1 MIQTKGYAAK
11 SATTPLEAWNFERRE
26 VGPKDVHIKIL
37 YCGVCHSDIHFARS
51 EWFPTNYPLV
61 PGHEIVGKVVEVGND
76 VTKYEVGDTVGVG
89 CLVDSCHS
97 CPSCEAGQEQFCAE
111 GMIGT
116 YGSQERGKETFTQG
130 GYSDQIVVDEHFV
143 LRIPE
148 NLPLEKVAPLL
159 CAGITTYSPIMRW
172 RMGEGDKVAVLGLGG
187 LGHMAVKIA
196 ASLGAEVTMLSTSPE
211 KEKDAKKLG
220 ATHFVLTTDEG
231 QFKKYTG
238 YFNFIINTVSAQHD
252 YNKYMQLL
260 GVNGVM
266 VCLGVPPVPTPVHAM
281 SLVMGNKTIQGSLIG
296 GLEET
301 QEMLDYCGLNNITSE
316 VEVIPIDKI
325 NEAFDK
331 TIAGDVH
338 YRFVIDMA
346 TLK

>member
-1 MIQTKGYAAK
+1 MIPTKGYAAK
-11 SATTPLEAWNFERRE
+11 SATTPLEPWNFERRE

-61 PGHEIVGKVVEVGND
+61 PGHEIVGKVLEVGND
-76 VTKYEVGDTVGVG
+76 VTKYAVGDTVGVG

-148 NLPLEKVAPLL
+148 NLPLDKVAPLL
-159 CAGITTYSPIMRW
+159 CAGITTYSPIMKW
-172 RMGEGDKVAVLGLGG
+172 RIGEGDKVAVLGLGG

-196 ASLGAEVTMLSTSPE
+196 SSLGAEVTMLSTSPE

-220 ATHFVLTTDEG
+220 AANFVLTKDEE

-301 QEMLDYCGLNNITSE
+301 QEMLDYCGLNNITAD
-316 VEVIPIDKI
+316 VEIIPIDKI

>member
-1 MIQTKGYAAK
+1 MIPTKGYAAK
-11 SATTPLEAWNFERRE
+11 SATTPLEPWNFERRE
-26 VGPKDVHIKIL
+26 VGPRDVHIKIL

-61 PGHEIVGKVVEVGND
+61 PGHEIVGKVLEVGND
-76 VTKYEVGDTVGVG
+76 VTKYAVGDTVGVG

-148 NLPLEKVAPLL
+148 NLPLDKVAPLL
-159 CAGITTYSPIMRW
+159 CAGITTYSPIMKW
-172 RMGEGDKVAVLGLGG
+172 RIGEGDKVAVLGLGG

-196 ASLGAEVTMLSTSPE
+196 SSLGAEVTMLSTSPE

-220 ATHFVLTTDEG
+220 AANFVLTKDEE

-301 QEMLDYCGLNNITSE
+301 QEMLDYCGLNNITAD
-316 VEVIPIDKI
+316 VEIIPIDKI

>member
-11 SATTPLEAWNFERRE
+11 SATTPLEPWNFERRE
-26 VGPKDVHIKIL
+26 VGPKDIHIKIL

-61 PGHEIVGKVVEVGND
+61 PGHEIVGKVLEVGND
-76 VTKYEVGDTVGVG
+76 VTKYKVGDTVGVG
-89 CLVDSCHS
+89 CLVDSCQT
-97 CPSCEAGQEQFCAE
+97 CPSCEGGQEQFCAE

-159 CAGITTYSPIMRW
+159 CAGITTYSPIMKW
-172 RMGEGDKVAVLGLGG
+172 RIGEGDKVAVLGLGG

-196 ASLGAEVTMLSTSPE
+196 SSLGAEVTMLSTSPE
-211 KEKDAKKLG
+211 KEKDAKRLG
-220 ATHFVLTTDEG
+220 AANFVLTTNEE

-266 VCLGVPPVPTPVHAM
+266 VCLGVPPVPTPIHAM

-301 QEMLDYCGLNNITSE
+301 QEMLDYCGLNNITAD
-316 VEVIPIDKI
+316 VEIIPIDKI

>member
-11 SATTPLEAWNFERRE
+11 SATTPLEPWNFERRE
-26 VGPKDVHIKIL
+26 VGPKDIHIKIL

-61 PGHEIVGKVVEVGND
+61 PGHEIVGKVLEVGND
-76 VTKYEVGDTVGVG
+76 VTKYKVGDTVGVG
-89 CLVDSCHS
+89 CLVDSCHT
-97 CPSCEAGQEQFCAE
+97 CPSCEGGQEQFCAE

-159 CAGITTYSPIMRW
+159 CAGITTYSPIMKW
-172 RMGEGDKVAVLGLGG
+172 RIGEGDKVAVLGLGG

-196 ASLGAEVTMLSTSPE
+196 SSLGAEVTMLSTSPE
-211 KEKDAKKLG
+211 KEKDAKRLG
-220 ATHFVLTTDEG
+220 AANFVLTTNEE

-266 VCLGVPPVPTPVHAM
+266 VCLGVPPVPTPIHAM

-301 QEMLDYCGLNNITSE
+301 QEMLDYCGLNNITAD
-316 VEVIPIDKI
+316 VEIIPIDKI

>member
-1 MIQTKGYAAK
+1 MIPTKGYAAK
-11 SATTPLEAWNFERRE
+11 SATTPLEPWNFERRE

-61 PGHEIVGKVVEVGND
+61 PGHEIVGKVLEVGND
-76 VTKYEVGDTVGVG
+76 VTKYAVGDTVGVG

-148 NLPLEKVAPLL
+148 NLPLDKVAPLL

-172 RMGEGDKVAVLGLGG
+172 RIGEGDKVAVLGLGG

-196 ASLGAEVTMLSTSPE
+196 SSLGAEVTMLSTSPE

-220 ATHFVLTTDEG
+220 AANFVLTTDEE
-231 QFKKYTG
+231 QFNKYTG

-301 QEMLDYCGLNNITSE
+301 QEMLDYCGLNNITAD
-316 VEVIPIDKI
+316 VEIIPIDKI

>member
-11 SATTPLEAWNFERRE
+11 SATTPLEPWNFERRE
-26 VGPKDVHIKIL
+26 VGAKDVHIKIL

-61 PGHEIVGKVVEVGND
+61 PGHEIVGKVLEVGND
-76 VTKYEVGDTVGVG
+76 VTKYNVGDTVGVG

-148 NLPLEKVAPLL
+148 NLPLDKVAPLL

-196 ASLGAEVTMLSTSPE
+196 SSLGAEVTMLSTSPE

-220 ATHFVLTTDEG
+220 ATNFVLTTNEE

-301 QEMLDYCGLNNITSE
+301 QEMLDYCGLNNITSD

>member
-1 MIQTKGYAAK
+1 MIPTKGYAAK
-11 SATTPLEAWNFERRE
+11 SATTPLEPWNFERRE

-61 PGHEIVGKVVEVGND
+61 PGHEIVGKVLEVGND
-76 VTKYEVGDTVGVG
+76 VTKYAVGDTVGVG

-148 NLPLEKVAPLL
+148 NLPLDKVAPLL

-172 RMGEGDKVAVLGLGG
+172 RIGEGDKVAVLGLGG

-196 ASLGAEVTMLSTSPE
+196 SSLGAEVTMLSTSPE

-220 ATHFVLTTDEG
+220 AANFVLTTDEE
-231 QFKKYTG
+231 QFNKYTG

-301 QEMLDYCGLNNITSE
+301 QEMLDYCGLNNITAD
-316 VEVIPIDKI
+316 VEIIPIDKI

-338 YRFVIDMA
+338 YGFVIDMA

>member
-1 MIQTKGYAAK
+1 MIPTKGYAAK
-11 SATTPLEAWNFERRE
+11 SATTPLEPWTFERRE
-26 VGPKDVHIKIL
+26 VGPKDIHIKIL

-61 PGHEIVGKVVEVGND
+61 PGHEIVGKVLEVGND
-76 VTKYEVGDTVGVG
+76 VTKYAVGDTVGVG
-89 CLVDSCHS
+89 CLVDSCHT
-97 CPSCEAGQEQFCAE
+97 CPSCEGGQEQFCAE

-148 NLPLEKVAPLL
+148 NLPLDKVAPLL
-159 CAGITTYSPIMRW
+159 CAGITTYSPIMKW
-172 RMGEGDKVAVLGLGG
+172 RIGEGDKVAVLGLGG

-196 ASLGAEVTMLSTSPE
+196 SSLGAEVTMLSTSPE

-220 ATHFVLTTDEG
+220 AANFVLTTDEE
-231 QFKKYTG
+231 QFKKFTG

-301 QEMLDYCGLNNITSE
+301 QEMLDYCGLNNITAD
-316 VEVIPIDKI
+316 VEIIPIDKI

>member
-1 MIQTKGYAAK
+1 MIPTKGYAAK
-11 SATTPLEAWNFERRE
+11 SATTPLEPWNFERRE

-61 PGHEIVGKVVEVGND
+61 PGHEIVGKVLEVGND
-76 VTKYEVGDTVGVG
+76 VTKYAVGDTVGVG

-148 NLPLEKVAPLL
+148 NLPLDKVAPLL

-172 RMGEGDKVAVLGLGG
+172 RIGEGDKVAVLGLGG

-196 ASLGAEVTMLSTSPE
+196 SSLGAEVTMLSTSPE

-220 ATHFVLTTDEG
+220 AANFVLTTDEE
-231 QFKKYTG
+231 QFNKYTG

-301 QEMLDYCGLNNITSE
+301 QEMLDYCGLNNITAD
-316 VEVIPIDKI
+316 VEIISIDKI